1 MGNLIGRRAA
11 QMLLIML
18 TVSLLLF
25 AIFDSDQFREKAAV
39 AELGG
44 FGVATLSDADYR
56 AWLEKKG
63 LNEPFFARYAGW
75 LESVLHGDLGR
86 SMEKDI
92 AVSALL
98 KASLANT
105 AALAFFV
112 FLGLIPVS
120 LTLGVLAGMNEGS
133 RLDRVISFAAVF
145 TTSIP
150 QIATAVLLTVILA
163 LGLGWVPAKSAMT
176 DGWSFRELVLP
187 LLTLLLYDIGYLVRM
202 TRAAMTEVMASHYIR
217 TAILKG
223 LPYRRVILRHALRNA
238 LIVPV
243 TLIFLELNG
252 LLSQVVVVEV
262 FFQYAGFGRMLFDA
276 ANFGDIQVVQAATLV
291 AVCVAV
297 SSQLLSDAA
306 YVFLNPRVRFA
317 A

>member
-1 MGNLIGRRAA
+1 MGNLVVRRAA

-18 TVSLLLF
+18 SVSLLLF

-44 FGVATLSDADYR
+44 FGVATLSESDYQE
-56 AWLEKKG
+56 WLQKKG
-63 LNEPFFARYAGW
+63 LNRPFLARYGQW
-75 LESVLHGDLGR
+75 LDAVAHGDLGR
-86 SMEKDI
+86 SAEKDV
-92 AVSALL
+92 AVATLL
-98 KASLANT
+98 KESLANT
-105 AALAFFV
+105 GILAFFV
-112 FLGLIPVS
+112 FLGLIPIA
-120 LTLGVLAGMNEGS
+120 LILGALAGMNEGS
-133 RLDRVISFAAVF
+133 RLDRIISLAAVV

-176 DGWSFRELVLP
+176 DGWSFRALVLP

-202 TRAAMTEVMASHYIR
+202 TRAAMAEVMTSQYIR
-217 TAILKG
+217 TAVLKG
-223 LPYRRVILRHALRNA
+223 LPYWRVIVKHALRNA
-238 LIVPV
+238 LIIPV

-276 ANFGDIQVVQAATLV
+276 ANFGDIQVLQAATLV
-291 AVCVAV
+291 AIAVAV
-297 SSQLLSDAA
+297 VSQLLSDAA
-306 YVFLNPRVRFA
+306 YTLLNPRVRFK
-317 A
+317 

>member
-1 MGNLIGRRAA
+1 MGNLVVRRVA

-18 TVSLLLF
+18 AVSLLLF
-25 AIFDSDQFREKAAV
+25 AIFDSDQFRRKVAI

-44 FGVATLSDADYR
+44 FGAATLSDADYQE
-56 AWLEKKG
+56 WLAKKG
-63 LNEPFFARYAGW
+63 LNQPFLARYGAW
-75 LESVLHGDLGR
+75 LKDVVHGELGR
-86 SMEKDI
+86 SLEKDVP
-92 AVSALL
+92 VSTLL
-98 KASLANT
+98 KESLANS
-105 AALAFFV
+105 AILAFFV
-112 FLGLIPVS
+112 FLIMIPVA

-133 RLDRVISFAAVF
+133 PLDRVISFAAVF

-163 LGLGWVPAKSAMT
+163 LGLGWVPAKSAMV

-187 LLTLLLYDIGYLVRM
+187 LLTLLLYDVGYIVRM
-202 TRAAMTEVMASHYIR
+202 TRTAMADVMGSPYIR

-223 LPYRRVILRHALRNA
+223 LPFRRVILKHALRNA

-262 FFQYAGFGRMLFDA
+262 FFQYGGFGRMLFDA
-276 ANFGDIQVVQAATLV
+276 ANFGDIQVLQAATLV

-297 SSQLLSDAA
+297 ASQLMSDAA
-306 YVFLNPRVRFA
+306 YVFLNPRIRFA
-317 A
+317 

>member
-1 MGNLIGRRAA
+1 MGNLIVRRVA

-44 FGVATLSDADYR
+44 FGVATLSDSDYHE
-56 AWLEKKG
+56 WLEKKG
-63 LNEPFFARYAGW
+63 LNEPFLARYGGW
-75 LESVLHGDLGR
+75 LRSLLHGELGR
-86 SMEKDI
+86 SMEKDVE
-92 AVSALL
+92 VSTLL
-98 KASLANT
+98 KESLTNSGI
-105 AALAFFV
+105 LAFFV

-133 RLDRVISFAAVF
+133 RLDRFISVAAVF

-176 DGWSFRELVLP
+176 EGWSFRALVLP

-202 TRAAMTEVMASHYIR
+202 TRASMGEVMASQYIR
-217 TAILKG
+217 TAVLKG

-262 FFQYAGFGRMLFDA
+262 FFQYSGFGRMLFDA
-276 ANFGDIQVVQAATLV
+276 ANFGDLAVLQAATLV

-297 SSQLLSDAA
+297 TSQLLSDTA
-306 YVFLNPRVRFA
+306 YVFLNPRVRFG
-317 A
+317 

>member
-1 MGNLIGRRAA
+1 MGNLVVRRVT

-25 AIFDSDQFREKAAV
+25 AIFDSNQFREKAAV

-44 FGVATLSDADYR
+44 FGVATLSEADYQE
-56 AWLEKKG
+56 WLQKKG
-63 LNEPFFARYAGW
+63 LNEPFLERYGRW
-75 LESVLHGDLGR
+75 LQSVAYGDLGR
-86 SMEKDI
+86 SVEKDV
-92 AVSALL
+92 AVSTLL
-98 KASLANT
+98 KESLANT
-105 AALAFFV
+105 GILAFFV
-112 FLGLIPVS
+112 FLGLIPIA

-133 RLDRVISFAAVF
+133 RLDRFISVSAVV

-150 QIATAVLLTVILA
+150 QIATAVLLTVVLA
-163 LGLGWVPAKSAMT
+163 LGLGWVPAKSAMSE
-176 DGWSFRELVLP
+176 GWSFRALVLP

-202 TRAAMTEVMASHYIR
+202 TRAAMTEVMASQYIR
-217 TAILKG
+217 TAVLKG
-223 LPYRRVILRHALRNA
+223 LPHWRVIVKHALRNA

-276 ANFGDIQVVQAATLV
+276 ANFGDIQVLQAATLV
-291 AVCVAV
+291 AIAVAV
-297 SSQLLSDAA
+297 VSQLLSDAA
-306 YVFLNPRVRFA
+306 YTFLNPRVRFK
-317 A
+317 

>member
-1 MGNLIGRRAA
+1 MGNLIVRRVT

-25 AIFDSDQFREKAAV
+25 AIFDSDQFREKVAV

-44 FGVATLSDADYR
+44 FGVATLSAGDYHE
-56 AWLEKKG
+56 WLEKKG
-63 LNEPFFARYAGW
+63 FNQPFFVRYGQW
-75 LESVLHGDLGR
+75 LRAVLHGDLGQ
-86 SMEKDI
+86 SIEKDV
-92 AVSALL
+92 AVSTLL
-98 KASLANT
+98 KESLANT
-105 AALAFFV
+105 AILAFFV
-112 FLGLIPVS
+112 FLIMIPVS
-120 LTLGVLAGMNEGS
+120 LTLGVLAGMNVGS
-133 RLDRVISFAAVF
+133 ALDRVISIAAVF

-176 DGWSFRELVLP
+176 DGWSFRALVLP
-187 LLTLLLYDIGYLVRM
+187 LLTLLVYDIGYLVRM
-202 TRAAMTEVMASHYIR
+202 TRAAMAEVMASQYIR
-217 TAILKG
+217 TAVLKG

-252 LLSQVVVVEV
+252 VLSQVVVVEV

-276 ANFGDIQVVQAATLV
+276 ANFGDIQVLQAATLV
-291 AVCVAV
+291 AVAVAV
-297 SSQLLSDAA
+297 GSQLLSDAA

-317 A
+317 

>member
-1 MGNLIGRRAA
+1 MGNLVVRRAA

-25 AIFDSDQFREKAAV
+25 AIFDSEQFREKAAA

-44 FGVATLSDADYR
+44 FGVATLSEGDYR
-56 AWLEKKG
+56 EWLQKKG
-63 LNEPFFARYAGW
+63 LNAPFLPRYGRW
-75 LESVLHGDLGR
+75 LEAVAHGDLGR
-86 SMEKDI
+86 SVEKDV

-98 KASLANT
+98 RESLANT
-105 AALAFFV
+105 GILAGFV
-112 FLGLIPVS
+112 FLGLIPAA

-133 RLDRVISFAAVF
+133 RLDRVISVTAVV

-176 DGWSFRELVLP
+176 DGWSFRALVLP

-202 TRAAMTEVMASHYIR
+202 TRAAMAEVMTSHYIR
-217 TAILKG
+217 TAVLKG
-223 LPYRRVILRHALRNA
+223 LPYRRVILKHALRNA
-238 LIVPV
+238 LIIPV

-276 ANFGDIQVVQAATLV
+276 ANFGDIQVLQAATLV
-291 AVCVAV
+291 AIAVAV
-297 SSQLLSDAA
+297 ASQLLSDAA
-306 YVFLNPRVRFA
+306 HGFLNPRVRFK
-317 A
+317 

>member
-1 MGNLIGRRAA
+1 MGNLIVRRVT

-25 AIFDSDQFREKAAV
+25 AIFDSDQFREKVAV

-44 FGVATLSDADYR
+44 FGVATLSAGDYHE
-56 AWLEKKG
+56 WLEKKG
-63 LNEPFFARYAGW
+63 LNESFLARYGQW
-75 LESVLHGDLGR
+75 LRAVLHGDLGQ
-86 SMEKDI
+86 SIEKDV
-92 AVSALL
+92 AVSTLL
-98 KASLANT
+98 KESLANT
-105 AALAFFV
+105 AILAFFV
-112 FLGLIPVS
+112 FLIMIPVS
-120 LTLGVLAGMNEGS
+120 LTLGVLAGMNVGS
-133 RLDRVISFAAVF
+133 ALDRVISIAAVF

-150 QIATAVLLTVILA
+150 QIATAVLLTVVLA

-176 DGWSFRELVLP
+176 DGWSFRALVLP
-187 LLTLLLYDIGYLVRM
+187 LLTLLVYDIGYLVRM
-202 TRAAMTEVMASHYIR
+202 TRAAMADVMASQYIR
-217 TAILKG
+217 TAVLKG

-252 LLSQVVVVEV
+252 VLSQVVVVEV

-276 ANFGDIQVVQAATLV
+276 ANFGDIQVLQAATLV
-291 AVCVAV
+291 AVGVAV
-297 SSQLLSDAA
+297 GSQLLSDAA

-317 A
+317 

>member
-1 MGNLIGRRAA
+1 MGNLIVRRVT

-25 AIFDSDQFREKAAV
+25 AIFDSDQFREKVAV

-44 FGVATLSDADYR
+44 FGVATLSAGDYHE
-56 AWLEKKG
+56 WLEKKG
-63 LNEPFFARYAGW
+63 FNQPFLVRYGQW
-75 LESVLHGDLGR
+75 LRAVLHGDLGQ
-86 SMEKDI
+86 SIEKDV
-92 AVSALL
+92 AVSTLL
-98 KASLANT
+98 KESLANT
-105 AALAFFV
+105 AILAFFV
-112 FLGLIPVS
+112 FLIMIPVS
-120 LTLGVLAGMNEGS
+120 LTLGGLAGMNVGS
-133 RLDRVISFAAVF
+133 ALDRVISIAAVF

-163 LGLGWVPAKSAMT
+163 LGFGWVPTKSAMT
-176 DGWSFRELVLP
+176 DGWSFRALVLP
-187 LLTLLLYDIGYLVRM
+187 LLTLLVYDIGYLVRM
-202 TRAAMTEVMASHYIR
+202 TRAAMAEVMASQYIR
-217 TAILKG
+217 TAVLKG

-276 ANFGDIQVVQAATLV
+276 AIFGDIQVLQAATLV
-291 AVCVAV
+291 AVGVAV
-297 SSQLLSDAA
+297 GSQLLSDAA

-317 A
+317 